1 MILSSLLYVL
11 EPLPVS
17 AQSQQQRGILFHT
30 PSSSVTQLDLKL
42 FLFLR
47 LHSVEAGGPQLCY
60 KKHIQHNSVGLSSD
74 SYTALEWGPAGLT
87 MVWPPVLLCACAHGV
102 FPGESRA

>member
-11 EPLPVS
+11 EPVS

-47 LHSVEAGGPQLCY
+47 LHSVEAGGLQLCY
-60 KKHIQHNSVGLSSD
+60 KKHIQRNSVGLSSD

-87 MVWPPVLLCACAHGV
+87 IV
-102 FPGESRA
+102 FVRYFVHVHTVYFLEGAEHDE